1 MNTANYPNSLPQ
13 RFVGEP
19 DSEARLTVHVA
30 GEPEQR
36 NGHPDGAEQFE
47 VFYDDREV
55 YGGY

>member
-19 DSEARLTVHVA
+19 DSEVRHTLPVA
-30 GEPEQR
+30 AESEQR
-36 NGHPDGAEQFE
+36 NPHSNSAEQFE

>member
-19 DSEARLTVHVA
+19 DSEARQTVHVA
-30 GEPEQR
+30 GESKQR
-36 NGHPDGAEQFE
+36 NSHPNTAEQFE